1 MKHRPG
7 PTLTRWLLRA
17 VTLLIAIPF
26 LYFAAA
32 GFGALIPGAHP
43 QIAGGP
49 ATGIALIRGPIH

>member
-1 MKHRPG
+1 M
-7 PTLTRWLLRA
+7 TRWLLRA